1 MREPTFGSLGDS
13 LDDAVRTEF
22 FSWFGLLED
31 DRDLH
36 PDGTAVVRF
45 KSPGDHYHQWTTCRI
60 SIQGNQVMN
69 EIALSVDSAFI
80 DSTEIWHRARD
91 MTRSFISAALVNRS
105 DADQVQEIIRD
116 LLYRPQAGAK
126 RAPANAE
133 EVKAAIYRG
142 ERVIVRRG
150 GSGDIPQLPLV
161 VSRGFAVYI
170 GDRPLFARDLSN
182 TRFRMQNLQING
194 MRMLEIAF
202 DRTTNHD
209 ENDASSHEVAPRG

>member
-1 MREPTFGSLGDS
+1 MPEPTFGSLGDS

-45 KSPGDHYHQWTTCRI
+45 KSPGDHYHQWTTCRV
-60 SIQGNQVMN
+60 SIQDNQLTN
-69 EIALSVDSAFI
+69 QITLSVDSVFI
-80 DSTEIWHRARD
+80 DSTEVWQLARD
-91 MTRSFISAALVNRS
+91 ITRSFIDAALVNQS

-126 RAPANAE
+126 RAPVNAE

-142 ERVIVRRG
+142 ERVFVRRG
-150 GSGDIPQLPLV
+150 GSGDIPELPAV

-170 GDRPLFARDLSN
+170 GDRELFARDLSN
-182 TRFRMQNLQING
+182 TWFRMQNLQING
-194 MRMLEIAF
+194 RRMLEVSF
-202 DRTTNHD
+202 DRITNHN
-209 ENDASSHEVAPRG
+209 ENDVVLTS